1 MNKHGK
7 DSLMNIDFEVSMTTE
22 EQRLKT
28 LLNRCLEQ
36 FELEYGQ
43 NYMYLGTNIRTLI
56 QDLKEEFKDTNNKD

>member
-1 MNKHGK
+1 
-7 DSLMNIDFEVSMTTE
+7 MTTE